1 MYSLNNVEEKMSSGL
16 MKIVSVLLLVLSV
29 GVPILLLFNEETFNT
44 LVLFWLDTYESV
56 INGEF
61 KINMNMQTV
70 GVVLSAAISFGFG
83 IIVALSW
90 IGLNS
95 VLCSFWLKHKFKP
108 TFFLKVS
115 AISLVAV
122 LVAPGLFPIL
132 ICLSVFCIVFA
143 AFAAL
148 LQKSRDDVRVAFL
161 IAKIACAILALGLI
175 ILGFISFGSN
185 VALALGLLLAGVVCA
200 AMVVVILFLD
210 GTLAA
215 SFVSKLVFIASAIL
229 LMFAALISFVELIV
243 SLVTGAGLAMSVV
256 WLVMPVVCV
265 MLAISILRMQPKKEF
280 VA

>member
-16 MKIVSVLLLVLSV
+16 MRIISVLLLVLTV
-29 GVPILLLFNEETFNT
+29 GVPVLLLFNEETFNT
-44 LVLFWLDTYESV
+44 LVLLWLDTYESV

-61 KINMNMQTV
+61 KINLNMQTV
-70 GVVLSAAISFGFG
+70 GVVLSSVISIGFG

-115 AISLVAV
+115 AISAVAV

-132 ICLSVFCIVFA
+132 ICLSVFCLVFA
-143 AFAAL
+143 AFAWL
-148 LQKSRDDVRVAFL
+148 LHKSRDDVRAAFL
-161 IAKIACAILALGLI
+161 IAKIACAIIAVGLI
-175 ILGFISFGSN
+175 IFGFISFGSN
-185 VALALGLLLAGVVCA
+185 VALALAFILAGIVCA
-200 AMVVVILFLD
+200 ALVVVILFLD

-215 SFVSKLVFIASAIL
+215 NFISKIVFMASAL
-229 LMFAALISFVELIV
+229 LFLFAALISFVEFIV
-243 SLVTGAGLAMSVV
+243 SLVTGAGIAMSIV

-265 MLAISILRMQPKKEF
+265 MFVISLWRMQPTKEF
-280 VA
+280 IA